1 MRANAHIVAATS
13 AGIITSLTLQPI
25 TLSRA
30 TDYQANNSIGTHQI
44 ASTTEKQPD
53 TTEKQLEAKK
63 KTVKVEV
70 KPGDS
75 LVNIAEEHDT
85 TWIRMF
91 NANKSID
98 DPSIIHPGQKLIVPA
113 KGEKLPGR
121 YKKLSEGQIAIMPSV
136 QAQGPKS
143 TAGNSYYVGTC
154 TWYVKNMRS
163 DIPNSWGNASEW
175 YASAQADGYSVGSQP
190 KVGAIAWTSGHVAYV
205 AGVNGNN
212 VTIKEMNY
220 AGVAGVNTRTV
231 HKSQFLY
238 IY

>member
-30 TDYQANNSIGTHQI
+30 TDYQANNSIGTHKI
-44 ASTTEKQPD
+44 ASTTEKQPE
-53 TTEKQLEAKK
+53 TKK

-113 KGEKLPGR
+113 KGEKLPDR
-121 YKKLSEGQIAIMPSV
+121 YKKLSEGQIASMPSV

-143 TAGNSYYVGTC
+143 IAGNSYYVGTC

-163 DIPNSWGNASEW
+163 DIPNSWGNASAW

-205 AGVNGNN
+205 TGVNGSN

-231 HKSQFLY
+231 DKSQFLY